1 MTSARL
7 RLVPGMTDEQ
17 DRSPRE
23 RAGGDIADWLH
34 GSGAVVVAVALILI
48 GIGFVITLFL

>member
-1 MTSARL
+1 
-7 RLVPGMTDEQ
+7 MTDEQ